1 MYPAPTPGSGDP
13 YYELCSRCLTV
24 TNGVSYTT
32 PATVTRTVSGTSP
45 ISISLYCTND
55 STYYYTLTQLMIN
68 GLIRQTST
76 NPYTNWFTKT
86 VSITQ
91 TTGTYTTVVNE
102 HASPYTAGIVTAPE
116 NSRLSIQYR
125 FKRTNRSSGETNNY
139 VGHIYLNFGKI
150 TETQARLFSNYFNY
164 KMDISYRQIQT
175 SGQSVNLAINNIYLV
190 SAPTSI
196 TPTFDMI
203 WPPIAIRSDCERWNP
218 SSVYTITIPNKA
230 LLATGSTCSE
240 YCHREAHGGIMDSIR
255 FKIINN
261 PSQTYV
267 SNQAIRFSDLSGE
280 YEISLTEDY

>member
-24 TNGVSYTT
+24 DGGVSFST

-45 ISISLYCTND
+45 IGIVHYCTND
-55 STYYYTLTQLMIN
+55 STYYYTLTLLTIDGQ
-68 GLIRQTST
+68 IRQSSRDT
-76 NPYTNWFTKT
+76 YTTWFTKT

-91 TTGTYTTVVNE
+91 TTGEYWDVIDE
-102 HASPYTAGIVTAPE
+102 HVTPYAGVITASE
-116 NSRLSIQYR
+116 NSRLSIHYR
-125 FKRTNRSSGETNNY
+125 FKRTNRSSGATNNY
-139 VGHIYLNFGKI
+139 NGYIYLNFGKI
-150 TETQARLFSNYFNY
+150 TETQASLFSNYFNY
-164 KMDISYRQIQT
+164 KMNISYIQSQT
-175 SGQSVNLAINNIYLV
+175 SNHSPILAINNIYLV

-203 WPPIAIRSDCERWNP
+203 WSPIAIHSDCERWNP
-218 SSVYTITIPNKA
+218 NSGHIITNSEKA

-240 YCHREAHGGIMDSIR
+240 YCLREAHGGVIEDSIR

-267 SNQAIRFSDLSGE
+267 NNQAIRFSDLSGE
-280 YEISLTEDY
+280 YEISAM